1 MVNGPPRN
9 RKMDFYSKYLKILL
23 AVDSI
28 IFGFHENDTELKLL
42 LLKRNFEPEKGK
54 WSLMGGFVSPDES
67 LDKAAERIVSQLTG
81 LNDVYMEQLFAFGDI
96 HRDTGG
102 RIVSVAY
109 FSLIKINEH
118 DSELVKEHGASWV
131 SLSKLPPLIFDHTE
145 MVNKAMRKLR
155 IRARTQPI
163 GFELLPEKFT
173 IPQLQRL
180 YEAIYQSP
188 FDKRNFRRKML
199 SMGLLEKL
207 EEKEKETSKKGAFY
221 YRFNQKKYEELL
233 QKGFNFEI

>member
-1 MVNGPPRN
+1 
-9 RKMDFYSKYLKILL
+9 MDFYSKYSKILL

-28 IFGFHENDTELKLL
+28 IFGFHENDIELKVL

-54 WSLMGGFVSPDES
+54 WSLMGGFISDNEG
-67 LDKAAERIVSQLTG
+67 LDDAAQRIVSQLTG
-81 LNDVYMEQLFAFGDI
+81 LNNVYMEQLFTFGDI
-96 HRDTGG
+96 NRDTGG

-109 FSLIKINEH
+109 FSLIKINDH
-118 DSELVKEHGASWV
+118 DSELVKEHGAFWV
-131 SLSKLPPLIFDHTE
+131 PLSELPPLIFDHSE
-145 MVNKAMRKLR
+145 MVQKAMRKLR

-180 YEAIYQSP
+180 YEAIYEVP
-188 FDKRNFRRKML
+188 FDKRNFRRKIL
-199 SMGLLEKL
+199 SMDLLEKL
-207 EEKEKETSKKGAFY
+207 DEKEKETSKKGAFY
-221 YRFNQKKYEELL
+221 YRFNKNKYEELL